1 MIIYFVCMAAGGR
14 YKLNLRL
21 FGALAFQ
28 TVLGCCMGCALLVPA
43 ALSLVQN
50 PRTID
55 PFNGYGYLVYGS
67 AQQYLAI
74 FYSAFLMPDA
84 PYLKDLFQEGNLKAH
99 QHDRLPAG
107 GGHCGRLVFC
117 RVRRRHPFARIMKVC
132 LICAFVP
139 VLNSMF
145 YALNSSYY
153 ARWYYITRWALM
165 RCMRQESLSEHTAD
179 TALLAHALCLIAR
192 NITHTGADIRP
203 DTVAAAALYHDA
215 PEILTGDMPT
225 PVKYKNEAL
234 RTAYKAVERESALAM
249 ADLLPPELH
258 EIEGSYLT
266 GSVLNDAERKLL
278 KAADRL
284 SALIKC
290 MEEVESGNREFTA
303 ALAQQKADLAAMH
316 SPEADYFIEHMLP
329 CYTQNL
335 DELTKK

>member
-1 MIIYFVCMAAGGR
+1 MSLYPFH
-14 YKLNLRL
+14 
-21 FGALAFQ
+21 
-28 TVLGCCMGCALLVPA
+28 ALL
-43 ALSLVQN
+43 
-50 PRTID
+50 
-55 PFNGYGYLVYGS
+55 
-67 AQQYLAI
+67 
-74 FYSAFLMPDA
+74 
-84 PYLKDLFQEGNLKAH
+84 
-99 QHDRLPAG
+99 
-107 GGHCGRLVFC
+107 GR
-117 RVRRRHPFARIMKVC
+117 MK
-132 LICAFVP
+132 
-139 VLNSMF
+139 
-145 YALNSSYY
+145 
-153 ARWYYITRWALM
+153 YITRWALM

-266 GSVLNDAERKLL
+266 GSVLNDAERK
-278 KAADRL
+278 AAESRRP
-284 SALIKC
+284 AFRPC
-290 MEEVESGNREFTA
+290 QVHGEVESGNRRVHRRSRPAKSRIWPPCTA
-303 ALAQQKADLAAMH
+303 
-316 SPEADYFIEHMLP
+316 PEADYFIEHMLP

>member
-1 MIIYFVCMAAGGR
+1 MSHF
-14 YKLNLRL
+14 
-21 FGALAFQ
+21 
-28 TVLGCCMGCALLVPA
+28 
-43 ALSLVQN
+43 
-50 PRTID
+50 
-55 PFNGYGYLVYGS
+55 
-67 AQQYLAI
+67 
-74 FYSAFLMPDA
+74 
-84 PYLKDLFQEGNLKAH
+84 
-99 QHDRLPAG
+99 
-107 GGHCGRLVFC
+107 
-117 RVRRRHPFARIMKVC
+117 FAYMNRMRFI
-132 LICAFVP
+132 
-139 VLNSMF
+139 N
-145 YALNSSYY
+145 
-153 ARWYYITRWALM
+153 RWALM
-165 RCMRQESLSEHTAD
+165 RNSYTENIQEHSHQVAV
-179 TALLAHALCLIAR
+179 LAHALAVIR
-192 NITHTGADIRP
+192 NRCFGGCVDEG
-203 DTVAAAALYHDA
+203 TVSVAALYHDA

-316 SPEADYFIEHMLP
+316 SPEADYFLEHMLP